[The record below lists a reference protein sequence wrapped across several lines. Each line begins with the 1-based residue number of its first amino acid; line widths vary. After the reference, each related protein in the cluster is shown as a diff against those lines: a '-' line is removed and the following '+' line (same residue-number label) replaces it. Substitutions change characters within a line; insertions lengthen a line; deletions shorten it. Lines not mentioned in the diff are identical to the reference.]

1 MIIGTD
7 QLYFIQQQDL
17 IYDSGRT
24 EENMM
29 SPPPQTLQTPLV
41 ESITKSLQRQQISE
55 LLLLL
60 C

>member
-17 IYDSGRT
+17 IYDSGRK

-29 SPPPQTLQTPLV
+29 SPPQTLQTLLV